1 VEKPVCILISGC
13 IFLTGCRGAYH
24 AMTAPVDF
32 VHRKIDKPQATAT
45 SDVTSPGRPV
55 PPGNTAAKKRRE
67 SQANASQPSATPSSA
82 SKRTSTA
89 QTKPSS
95 SPKTPTAQPSF
106 PIAKSVPGKPGYVF
120 SPSDPGKYVD
130 VSGYASGS
138 KVKDPYSGK
147 IFLVP

>member
-1 VEKPVCILISGC
+1 MEKPVCILISGC

-32 VHRKIDKPQATAT
+32 VHRQIDKPPATAT

-55 PPGNTAAKKRRE
+55 PPGTSSKKRRE
-67 SQANASQPSATPSSA
+67 SQANVPQPSGTPSSA

-89 QTKPSS
+89 QTKPLS
-95 SPKTPTAQPSF
+95 SPKTSTAQPSF

-130 VSGYASGS
+130 VSCYASGS

-147 IFLVP
+147 IFVVP